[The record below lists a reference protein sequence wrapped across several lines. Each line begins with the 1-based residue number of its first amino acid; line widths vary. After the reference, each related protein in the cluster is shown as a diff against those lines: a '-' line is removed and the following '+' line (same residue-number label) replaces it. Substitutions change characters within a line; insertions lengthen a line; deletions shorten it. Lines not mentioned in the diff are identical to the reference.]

1 MVSIT
6 AHQQKLHQAARRDE
20 QRTHLNQEPAAS
32 SIFNKQHGQRV
43 RPQIN
48 IKRGVAHSSNNPA
61 DLGSSPLFQRPTSN
75 QEIQISQ
82 QWWQQN
88 PTHGDSKLKTQI
100 AWLIPIPRNAR
111 AHKISA
117 QPMQTSENPTA

>member
-1 MVSIT
+1 M
-6 AHQQKLHQAARRDE
+6 
-20 QRTHLNQEPAAS
+20 
-32 SIFNKQHGQRV
+32 
-43 RPQIN
+43 IN
-48 IKRGVAHSSNNPA
+48 IKRGVAHSSSDPA

-88 PTHGDSKLKTQI
+88 PIHGGSELKTQI

-117 QPMQTSENPTA
+117 QPMQTSENPAARWVSSKSAKTVCKASYKSGQSAIHQAACSLASNKRMEA